1 MRRNFLKSMVAGLA
15 VVSMG
20 VTATGVFAQDK
31 EPIKVAALIAL
42 SGPAAAYGAEERRAI
57 EAVAAKTNADGGI
70 DGHPIELVVRDTK
83 TNPTEAARLASQV
96 IRDENVVA
104 IIGATT
110 GSETLAFADAAM
122 RAEVPVFP
130 MVGTQSVT
138 DPEKPYSKWVFRMS
152 VPLSTDLPTSFRRL
166 VEDGHKKVAIF
177 SEEDAYGEQG
187 SEMVAQLVEDT
198 EGMEVVAR
206 ISAPKN
212 ATDLT
217 TAATRIRNA
226 GPDAIFMIS
235 ASTSQAGAFLR
246 KVKEVGLDTPV
257 YSLAG
262 IVQKQII
269 SSAGDAAELLIAPA
283 LVNPFEPGPLTEL
296 FDLMEDNGGVDGFGA
311 LLGANAMASV
321 VAALESGARTG
332 AEIRDA
338 METMGEIKGYASGPI
353 GFSAEDHDSWGP
365 ETLFFV
371 TVRDGQFKNL

>member
-1 MRRNFLKSMVAGLA
+1 MRRTFLKSMIAGLA
-15 VVSMG
+15 LVSTS
-20 VTATGVFAQDK
+20 VLATGVLAQDK
-31 EPIKVAALIAL
+31 PPIKVAALIAL
-42 SGPAAAYGAEERRAI
+42 SGPAAAYGSEELRAI
-57 EAVAAKTNADGGI
+57 QAVTERTNAEGGI
-70 DGHPIELVVRDTK
+70 DGRNIVLVVRDTK

-138 DPEKPYSKWVFRMS
+138 DPDKPYSKWVFRMS
-152 VPLSTDLPTSFRRL
+152 VPLSTDLPTSLHRL
-166 VEDGHKKVAIF
+166 IADGHKRVAIF

-187 SEMVAQLVEDT
+187 SEMAANLTKE
-198 EGMEVVAR
+198 EGAEVVAR

-226 GPDAIFMIS
+226 NPDAIFMIS

-246 KVKEVGLDTPV
+246 KVKEVGLNTPV

-262 IVQKQII
+262 IVQKAII
-269 SSAGDAAELLIAPA
+269 TSAGDAADLLIAPA

-296 FDLMEDNGGVDGFGA
+296 FDLMKDHGGVDGFGA
-311 LLGANAMASV
+311 LLGSNAMASV
-321 VAALESGARTG
+321 VAAMKTGAHTG

-338 METMGEIKGYASGPI
+338 MERMGPIKGYASGPI

-371 TVRDGQFKNL
+371 TVREGKFKNL